1 MMRFFRSLKDD
12 RGVAATEFAL
22 ILPIMVALVLFGL
35 DGWLRINQVTQ
46 MRSALQ
52 AGARYYQGGGS
63 DDTAAAALALQ
74 SWAHPPA
81 DAAVNTARSCTCGGV
96 GADCS
101 SLCPNQSLPNTFVTL
116 TATGGYSD
124 PMVGSQTLTE
134 TGVVRV
140 R

>member
-1 MMRFFRSLKDD
+1 MMRFLRSLRDD
-12 RGVAATEFAL
+12 RGVAAIEFAL
-22 ILPIMVALVLFGL
+22 ILPIMVGVLLLGF

-52 AGARYYQGGGS
+52 AGARYYQSGGA
-63 DDTAAAALALQ
+63 DDTAAAQLALAAW
-74 SWAHPPA
+74 SHPPA

-96 GADCS
+96 GASCS
-101 SLCPNQSLPNTFVTL
+101 SLCANSSLPNTFVTL

-124 PMVGSQTLTE
+124 PMVGHQTLTE
-134 TGVVRV
+134 TGSVRV